1 MPPELIVA
9 GVGISVIVP
18 AVVELLKQLGLP
30 VRFAGVAAVAVAAI
44 VLGLVQLRA
53 DAIYGGL
60 AAWALLSLVYGLAA
74 AGMYSQAKA
83 ARRRGG
89 EAASE

>member
-9 GVGISVIVP
+9 GVGISAIVP

-30 VRFAGVAAVAVAAI
+30 TRYAGVAAVAVAAV

-53 DAIYGGL
+53 DATYGGL

-74 AGMYSQAKA
+74 AGMYSQVRVVSRK
-83 ARRRGG
+83 
-89 EAASE
+89 S